1 MMEVNLAALMP
12 AAWNPRS
19 RPDPAGIEE
28 LANSIQEHGVIQPI
42 VVRAV
47 KSSNPAEIDSYQIVC
62 GSRRVDAAERAGLI
76 TIPAVER
83 NVEDQAAAEI
93 AMAENIQ
100 DERMDPL
107 DEAEGYHHTMTG
119 TEPVGVNE
127 IARRLGVSVSRVR
140 RRLRLLDLVID
151 AKTMLVKGAIT
162 LAHADHLVRIPEGAQ
177 KEALHVCTTST
188 VFDDIEE
195 PAPVGRLAEWIGKN
209 VKTELDPEIIE
220 DYFPEIVE
228 EAVNDVEAVPT
239 MLKLSASMQP
249 GADMGDKKHGMI
261 GAKSWIEI
269 GGDVPPCEH
278 DIEGVIVHGAPF
290 RVVRVCAKKGCPVH
304 RPPQEKAPAKEKK
317 AKPPE
322 HDWKA
327 EQEKRE
333 QEQRE
338 WDDERPSVV
347 KAFIEHLKEKGLKL
361 DAALVRKTVNTE
373 QIEEYFADAFGPDWK
388 FDADKDI
395 PFVLACAYVSWWRRD
410 AAKGGLKEFG
420 FKMPPK
426 PKAKKVA
433 APKPAAPKPKK
444 KRAPKKKVEP
454 TAEQSAQSDAEQA
467 AEPEPDPVTQEEHPD
482 DEPPF

>member
-1 MMEVNLAALMP
+1 MEVNLAALMP

-47 KSSNPAEIDSYQIVC
+47 KSSNPAEIGSYQIVC

-83 NVEDQAAAEI
+83 AVDDQAAAEI

-151 AKTMLVKGAIT
+151 AKTMLVNGAIT

-228 EAVNDVEAVPT
+228 EAVNDVVAVPT

-261 GAKSWIEI
+261 GVQELDRDRRRCSTVRARYRGSHRPRRTLPRGE
-269 GGDVPPCEH
+269 GLREEGLPGPPPAAG
-278 DIEGVIVHGAPF
+278 EGAGQREEGESSRARLESRAGEARAGAARVGRRAPECRQGVHRAPEGEGTQAGRGACPQD
-290 RVVRVCAKKGCPVH
+290 RQHRTGRGVLRGCVRCRLEVRVPMRTSRWFWPAPSCPGG
-304 RPPQEKAPAKEKK
+304 A
-317 AKPPE
+317 
-322 HDWKA
+322 
-327 EQEKRE
+327 
-333 QEQRE
+333 
-338 WDDERPSVV
+338 
-347 KAFIEHLKEKGLKL
+347 G
-361 DAALVRKTVNTE
+361 T
-373 QIEEYFADAFGPDWK
+373 
-388 FDADKDI
+388 
-395 PFVLACAYVSWWRRD
+395 RRR
-410 AAKGGLKEFG
+410 
-420 FKMPPK
+420 
-426 PKAKKVA
+426 VA
-433 APKPAAPKPKK
+433 
-444 KRAPKKKVEP
+444 
-454 TAEQSAQSDAEQA
+454 
-467 AEPEPDPVTQEEHPD
+467 
-482 DEPPF
+482 